1 MQLSTNVQFFL
12 ETQMQLRILHWQT
25 KGFARHKAFGETYS
39 DLDGLIDD
47 FVEIS
52 MGKYGRSSLSDSEK
66 TLNLKNIT
74 ELELG
79 LFLKTIKGKL
89 IEMTS
94 QLSSDKDTD
103 LLNLRDEMLG
113 LTNKLTYLL
122 TLE

>member
-1 MQLSTNVQFFL
+1 MQLSSNVQFLL
-12 ETQMQLRILHWQT
+12 ESQMQLRILHWQT

-52 MGKYGRSSLSDSEK
+52 MGKYGRFSLSDSEK

-79 LFLKTIKGKL
+79 LFLKTMKGKL

-113 LTNKLTYLL
+113 LVNKLSYLL